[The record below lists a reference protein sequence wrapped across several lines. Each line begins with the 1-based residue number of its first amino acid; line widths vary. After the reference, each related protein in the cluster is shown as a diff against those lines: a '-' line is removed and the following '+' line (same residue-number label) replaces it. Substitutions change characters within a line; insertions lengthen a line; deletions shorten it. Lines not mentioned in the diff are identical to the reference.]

1 MTNTLKNL
9 LLSMHIVDKRL
20 IVVMGREN
28 MARNQSD

>member
-28 MARNQSD
+28 LAGSQTD